1 MASNSDIHLVY
12 STDANYLEPI
22 FVSAASA
29 IYFHTAPGRLF
40 VHFFLEKVPAET
52 YEAFKA
58 QFKRF
63 EGKRDFEL
71 VAHVWD
77 PMEFDR
83 FPKWN
88 NTSLIYV
95 RMVLAERLQ
104 DVDWAIACDGDTLW
118 LSDPAELLSLRDES
132 KLFLASIDP
141 PPSGSDGIN
150 RSLLWFEKYGMHMP
164 QDQYYCAG
172 FLLLNLRL
180 MREEAFCQKCID
192 FLDKYPDPPLCEQ
205 MVICY
210 VGIGKTVAL
219 PPKWGVFAGGHWPVD
234 LSQGGVIHYVQTLPT
249 RFDKINRLL
258 SDVVLLWY
266 EFCKRVLGE
275 NRLPLHLS
283 WWGRFW
289 RRTVFVILKH
299 NQWIENAH
307 PYLKAHL
314 HTRGMPKQEWNR
326 IMETFKPL

>member
-1 MASNSDIHLVY
+1 MGKNDIHLVY
-12 STDANYLEPI
+12 VSDANYLEPT
-22 FVSAASA
+22 FVSVASA
-29 IYFHTAPGRLF
+29 IYFHTSPGRLF
-40 VHFFLEKVPAET
+40 VHFFLDNVPADVFD
-52 YEAFKA
+52 AFKA

-71 VAHVWD
+71 VGHVWD
-77 PMEFDR
+77 PMEFSR
-83 FPKWN
+83 FKKWF
-88 NTSLIYV
+88 NTTLTYA
-95 RMVLAERLQ
+95 RMVLADRMR
-104 DVDWAIACDGDTLW
+104 DVDWAIACDGDSLW
-118 LSDPAELLSLRDES
+118 FSDPSEVMALKDETKLL
-132 KLFLASIDP
+132 LASLDP
-141 PPSGSDGIN
+141 PPAGSDGVN

-172 FLLLNLRL
+172 FMLQNLRL
-180 MREEAFCQKCID
+180 MREYGFSRKCME

-210 VGIGKTVAL
+210 VGLGKTAAL
-219 PPKWGVFAGGHWPVD
+219 PPQWGVFASSHWRVD
-234 LSQGGVIHYVQTLPT
+234 LSQGGVVHYVQTLPT

-266 EFCKRVLGE
+266 EFSKRVLGE
-275 NRLPLHLS
+275 DRLPRYLS
-283 WWGRFW
+283 RWGRFW
-289 RRTVFVILKH
+289 RRAVFVILKH

-326 IMETFKPL
+326 IIEKFKPL